1 MAARLSRAALRLMS
15 GPAALVGCQLVR
27 LHGMGNRPPTRRGVR
42 VHVLG
47 SRHVPGGD
55 CLCEQAACRARQR
68 LVVRGG
74 DLSKGVPLL
83 GNLSEKL
90 PTSREEDVLPVMV
103 LTRVFSP
110 PRFESWPSCC

>member
-47 SRHVPGGD
+47 SRHVVRFAPWS
-55 CLCEQAACRARQR
+55 EAETACANKQ
-68 LVVRGG
+68 LVVQGR
-74 DLSKGVPLL
+74 DLSCEAETYRRGFLY
-83 GNLSEKL
+83 
-90 PTSREEDVLPVMV
+90 
-103 LTRVFSP
+103 
-110 PRFESWPSCC
+110 